1 MIDMKKFYLI
11 SLAALLLVSCGNTQ
25 HKSSNEEVEDSVSL
39 NIEVPESKS
48 IATMSE
54 DECKEAVTD
63 FFASNRQELPQCQP
77 YSAILMA
84 I

>member
-1 MIDMKKFYLI
+1 MKKFYLT

-48 IATMSE
+48 IGAPDKPCGE
-54 DECKEAVTD
+54 DARMLTQNC
-63 FFASNRQELPQCQP
+63 R
-77 YSAILMA
+77 
-84 I
+84 